1 MHKSNKK
8 WTEKVAFIYL
18 RVCVSVCVH
27 EYVCEQQQ
35 RGHDCEREQG
45 EWYTVRTGEEKGKED
60 IYVIIF

>member
-1 MHKSNKK
+1 M
-8 WTEKVAFIYL
+8 
-18 RVCVSVCVH
+18 SVCVH